1 MDKYISLRV
10 IMDNILDHP
19 MLRDVSLER
28 AINYTQS
35 FIRILGCP
43 RMFEEKTA
51 LVEIENYRGMIPCD
65 FNDIIQVRTHS
76 SCDRKNYKVFRHT
89 TDSFHMSD
97 NKQDSFDLTY
107 KIQGNVIFTSIK
119 EGTIEIA
126 YNAFAVDSEGYP
138 MVPDNSSFISALE
151 FYIKK
156 KRFNILFD
164 EGKISQAVWNQ
175 VCQDY
180 AWAVGQAQSDLIR
193 PTIDQMESI
202 TNMLNTLVWRVTEH
216 KSGFVNSGSAEK
228 IKLQ

>member
-1 MDKYISLRV
+1 MDKYISIKVVL
-10 IMDNILDHP
+10 DNILDHP
-19 MLRDVSLER
+19 MLRDVSFER
-28 AINYTQS
+28 AVNHTIN
-35 FIRILGCP
+35 FMRILGCP
-43 RMFEEKTA
+43 RMFEEKTS
-51 LVEIENYRGMIPCD
+51 LVSISNWRGVLPCD
-65 FNDIIQVRTHS
+65 FNDIIQVRTHN
-76 SCDRKNYKVFRHT
+76 SCDRKNYRVFRHT

-138 MVPDNSSFISALE
+138 LIPDNSAFIRALE
-151 FYIKK
+151 LYIKK
-156 KRFNILFD
+156 QCFTVLFD
-164 EGKISQAVWNQ
+164 LGKINQAVYQN
-175 VCQDY
+175 VCQEY